1 MDNATGGAVCPNAAD
16 LIARMCSDHTP
27 VTTDA
32 RFSVGM
38 VFGDWRLTAFIGRGG
53 NGEVYCAEHGTLGT
67 PAAVKVLIRDDERA
81 RIRFEREAKL
91 LAKLKSAA
99 FPRFFAYGE
108 VNPPPQSGGAING
121 TAYLAM
127 ELLEPGELPT
137 GDRAV
142 ASFLLK
148 VCEAVGEL
156 HALGYLHRDIKPS
169 NILWRMAGSDVP
181 PIPVLADLGL
191 VKEIPNRPTTE
202 PLNHQT
208 AKPPNSQTTLAGVG
222 TPGYGAPEQMER
234 GEVTEA
240 SDIHALGVLA
250 DQCFNGKPPRP
261 WKRIIERATSSLPAH
276 RYQSVSALA
285 DAIRR
290 RNLRRMI
297 GSFTAVA
304 IAMGGLAASLFI
316 WWKRGGDE
324 VWKWNSLCKRGVIE
338 SVTTRYEPLDER
350 HPKYP
355 ARIVRHVTNS
365 TEGVILHLSR
375 KTISFAR
382 PIRLK
387 PGEYRIV
394 GPGRLDADISGSSN
408 VVVRLKNCVF
418 NNMTR
423 LPYPRNGIRY
433 ELEGGAYLNFAN
445 QKNAYRGHK
454 FIHSDSDA
462 PNEVRFRGPLTVK
475 ELNEER
481 NREFEKIL
489 LESRK

>member
-1 MDNATGGAVCPNAAD
+1 MDDATGKSACPHAAD
-16 LIARMCSDHTP
+16 SIGGMCSAHKPIAANTRFP
-27 VTTDA
+27 VGTIL
-32 RFSVGM
+32 
-38 VFGDWRLTAFIGRGG
+38 GDWRLTAFIGRGG
-53 NGEVYCAEHGTLGT
+53 NGEVYCAEHVTLGT
-67 PAAVKVLIRDDERA
+67 PAAVKVLMRDDEHA
-81 RIRFEREAKL
+81 KVRFAREAKL
-91 LAKLKSAA
+91 LATLKSTA

-108 VNPPPQSGGAING
+108 ANPPTQSCGAING
-121 TAYLAM
+121 TVYLAM

-142 ASFLLK
+142 AAFMLK
-148 VCEAVGEL
+148 VCDAVGEL
-156 HALGYLHRDIKPS
+156 HALGYVHRDIKPG
-169 NILWRMAGSDVP
+169 NILWRSATE
-181 PIPVLADLGL
+181 PVLADLGL
-191 VKEIPNRPTTE
+191 VKSIDSSGTQTFKPSNAPTT
-202 PLNHQT
+202 LG
-208 AKPPNSQTTLAGVG
+208 GVG

-234 GEVTEA
+234 GEATEA

-316 WWKRGGDE
+316 WWKCGGDE

-350 HPKYP
+350 HPRYP

-375 KTISFAR
+375 KTVSFAR

-387 PGEYRIV
+387 PGEYRII

-454 FIHSDSDA
+454 FIHLDSDA

-481 NREFEKIL
+481 NREF
-489 LESRK
+489 

>member
-1 MDNATGGAVCPNAAD
+1 MDDATGKSACPHAAD
-16 LIARMCSDHTP
+16 SIGGMCSTHKPIAANTRFP
-27 VTTDA
+27 VGTIL
-32 RFSVGM
+32 
-38 VFGDWRLTAFIGRGG
+38 GDWRLTAFIGRGG
-53 NGEVYCAEHGTLGT
+53 NGEVYCAEHATLGT
-67 PAAVKVLIRDDERA
+67 PGAVKVLMRDDERA
-81 RIRFEREAKL
+81 KVRFAREAKL
-91 LAKLKSAA
+91 LATLKSTA
-99 FPRFFAYGE
+99 FPRSFAYGE
-108 VNPPPQSGGAING
+108 ANG
-121 TAYLAM
+121 TVYLAM

-142 ASFLLK
+142 AAFMLK
-148 VCEAVGEL
+148 VCDAVGEL
-156 HALGYLHRDIKPS
+156 HALGYVHRDIKPG
-169 NILWRMAGSDVP
+169 NILWRSATE
-181 PIPVLADLGL
+181 PVLADLGL
-191 VKEIPNRPTTE
+191 VKSIDSSGTQTFKPSNAPTT
-202 PLNHQT
+202 LG
-208 AKPPNSQTTLAGVG
+208 GVG

-350 HPKYP
+350 HPRYP

-375 KTISFAR
+375 KTVSFAR